1 MEKRLQ
7 YIAEDINALLDKT
20 EIAVDTEA
28 DRELMTNTPIARAG
42 GLGRVVYVKAT
53 KKSYQYNID
62 TGEWVALPT
71 SGVEIDAEISST
83 SENPVQN
90 KVISGALDKKQDKL
104 TAGENI
110 TIQNNVIS
118 VDGKIAKYFTGTNI
132 ELYNKIA
139 SGEFKAGDFVWLDN
153 VTKDTSITD
162 ITDTKLVDGKVLMQ
176 IVDGP
181 RNYNNSQL
189 FYNYIFENYYTVILY
204 NVAFKDTV
212 SSYGTANNHL
222 KTAVGTERFSIYKT
236 HFAMRANPNS
246 KSKAARDFCWFISAF
261 SINGSAPH
269 NVRLDATDKIAENN
283 EQAVTSG
290 AVYTALQG
298 KQATL
303 TTDQLAVVNSG
314 ITSADKTQIS
324 TNTNNIT
331 GLQSDVTTIT
341 TKLNTVEE
349 GAQVNTIK
357 SISLNSTPLTPDAN
371 KNVEITIP
379 EVNIDNKT
387 ITKDNNGKIQA
398 VAITNGTDIIN
409 YEALKKAMTI
419 TIEE

>member
-62 TGEWVALPT
+62 TGEWGALPT

-90 KVISGALDKKQDKL
+90 KVISGALDEKQD
-104 TAGENI
+104 
-110 TIQNNVIS
+110 
-118 VDGKIAKYFTGTNI
+118 
-132 ELYNKIA
+132 
-139 SGEFKAGDFVWLDN
+139 
-153 VTKDTSITD
+153 
-162 ITDTKLVDGKVLMQ
+162 
-176 IVDGP
+176 
-181 RNYNNSQL
+181 
-189 FYNYIFENYYTVILY
+189 
-204 NVAFKDTV
+204 
-212 SSYGTANNHL
+212 
-222 KTAVGTERFSIYKT
+222 
-236 HFAMRANPNS
+236 
-246 KSKAARDFCWFISAF
+246 
-261 SINGSAPH
+261 
-269 NVRLDATDKIAENN
+269 
-283 EQAVTSG
+283 
-290 AVYTALQG
+290 
-298 KQATL
+298 TL
-303 TTDQLAVVNSG
+303 TTEQLAAVNSG

-331 GLQSDVTTIT
+331 SLRSDVTTIT

-357 SISLNSTPLTPDAN
+357 SISLNSAPLTPDAN

-379 EVNIDNKT
+379 EVNIDNRT
-387 ITKDNNGKIQA
+387 ITKDNSGKIQT

>member
-90 KVISGALDKKQDKL
+90 KVISGALDKKQD
-104 TAGENI
+104 
-110 TIQNNVIS
+110 
-118 VDGKIAKYFTGTNI
+118 
-132 ELYNKIA
+132 
-139 SGEFKAGDFVWLDN
+139 
-153 VTKDTSITD
+153 
-162 ITDTKLVDGKVLMQ
+162 
-176 IVDGP
+176 
-181 RNYNNSQL
+181 
-189 FYNYIFENYYTVILY
+189 
-204 NVAFKDTV
+204 
-212 SSYGTANNHL
+212 
-222 KTAVGTERFSIYKT
+222 
-236 HFAMRANPNS
+236 
-246 KSKAARDFCWFISAF
+246 
-261 SINGSAPH
+261 
-269 NVRLDATDKIAENN
+269 
-283 EQAVTSG
+283 
-290 AVYTALQG
+290 
-298 KQATL
+298 TL
-303 TTDQLAVVNSG
+303 TTDQLTAVNSG

-341 TKLNTVEE
+341 TKLNTIEE

-387 ITKDNNGKIQA
+387 ITKDNNGKIQT

>member
-7 YIAEDINALLDKT
+7 YIAEDINTLLDKT

-90 KVISGALDKKQDKL
+90 KVISGALDKKQD
-104 TAGENI
+104 
-110 TIQNNVIS
+110 
-118 VDGKIAKYFTGTNI
+118 
-132 ELYNKIA
+132 
-139 SGEFKAGDFVWLDN
+139 
-153 VTKDTSITD
+153 
-162 ITDTKLVDGKVLMQ
+162 
-176 IVDGP
+176 
-181 RNYNNSQL
+181 
-189 FYNYIFENYYTVILY
+189 
-204 NVAFKDTV
+204 
-212 SSYGTANNHL
+212 
-222 KTAVGTERFSIYKT
+222 
-236 HFAMRANPNS
+236 
-246 KSKAARDFCWFISAF
+246 
-261 SINGSAPH
+261 
-269 NVRLDATDKIAENN
+269 
-283 EQAVTSG
+283 
-290 AVYTALQG
+290 
-298 KQATL
+298 TL
-303 TTDQLAVVNSG
+303 TTEQLAAVNSGITSEKVIQIETNTTNITLKQDKLTDTQLAAVNSG

-331 GLQSDVTTIT
+331 SLRSDVTTIT

-387 ITKDNNGKIQA
+387 ITKDNNGKIQT